1 MPWAALSERL
11 DNIMN
16 IETSN
21 REDLLC
27 LEAGPVPAPSGQQAT
42 RAAFVMSRSE
52 GGSVL
57 VDSADRHWFEL
68 HGLEAATPF
77 ALDRLLERIDA
88 PHDEAYLRSLVAAMD
103 ARLPWQHEYPVRR
116 PGAVRWLR
124 ASVMPREDTK
134 PAWFGFVVD
143 ITREKLAALAME
155 SSSIR
160 NRLLMRTTSDGL
172 HILDHENILLDAS
185 DAFCRM
191 LGYTR
196 AEMLGMHVSSWDPN
210 WSVDR
215 RWERLAAT
223 DGSPVVF
230 ESVHLRRDGR
240 PVPVEVLAA
249 SSRHEGSV
257 YVCASSRD
265 ISHRKRIEDELRVT
279 ATAFSSKESMFI
291 MDPVRRVVKVNLAYT
306 QNTGYAAEEIIGRL
320 PPVLRPG
327 LHDASWL
334 SQMWRSLRQ
343 DGHWTGEIY
352 AKRKNGEIYLARVML
367 TAVTRPDG
375 HVASY
380 VGIETDITLQKQAEE
395 EAVRLAYYDA
405 LTGLPNRRLLA
416 ERVQHAL
423 RRAERSGRHN
433 ALLFLDLDNFKSLND
448 SLGHEAGDLL
458 LQGVGE
464 RLLACMRASDTVAR
478 LAGDEFVIVLEDL
491 DPDVELAQ
499 EQARS
504 AAAKAQSSLN
514 VPFSIQGWEH
524 SCTPSIGLVV
534 FGAGLIGFEDLLKHA
549 DVAMYHA
556 KADGRNMVRAYV
568 PGMQHPVRSR
578 RALSQSMREGMRAG
592 AFFLE
597 YQPQISSSG
606 RICAGEALLRWRHP
620 ARGLVPPTEFIP
632 LAERNGLIVELGA
645 MVIEQA
651 CRQLIEW
658 DRRGLVLESLGVNVS
673 AIQVRD
679 RAFVPRT
686 LGLLDQY
693 GIDPRRLTLEI
704 TETAGLGDLRDA
716 FDKLHQLKNAGI
728 SLALDDFGVG
738 HASLEY
744 LHRLPFDQIKID
756 KAFVAGLPGDPRD
769 RLIAGAI
776 LALGARLE
784 IEVVAEGVET
794 EEQHAWLR
802 DAGCKVFQGYLF
814 SAPLGPDVFL
824 GLALGSSER
833 S

>member
-1 MPWAALSERL
+1 MNNEKASRQDVLRLAAQ
-11 DNIMN
+11 
-16 IETSN
+16 
-21 REDLLC
+21 
-27 LEAGPVPAPSGQQAT
+27 PVPAPAEHRFARAT
-42 RAAFVMSRSE
+42 FTMVRRADGA
-52 GGSVL
+52 VL
-57 VDSADRHWFEL
+57 VDSAHRDWFEL
-68 HGLEAATPF
+68 HGLEAAEPF
-77 ALDRLLERIDA
+77 AIDRLLERIDA
-88 PHDEAYLRSLVAAMD
+88 PHGEAYRRSLLAAMD
-103 ARLPWQHEYPVRR
+103 AGLPWQYEYPLRR
-116 PGAVRWLR
+116 PEALAWLR
-124 ASVMPREDTK
+124 ASVMPRGDTS
-134 PAWFGFVVD
+134 PAWSGFVVD
-143 ITREKLAALAME
+143 ITQEKLTALALE

-160 NRLLMRTTSDGL
+160 KRLLMRTTSDGL
-172 HILDHENILLDAS
+172 HVLDHEGVLVDAS

-191 LGYTR
+191 LGYAR

-210 WSVDR
+210 WSADR
-215 RWERLAAT
+215 RWARLAAT

-230 ESVHLRRDGR
+230 EAVHLRRDGR

-249 SSRHEGSV
+249 SSRHEGTV

-306 QNTGYAAEEIIGRL
+306 RNTGFSAEEIIGRL
-320 PPVLRPG
+320 PPALRPG

-352 AKRKNGEIYLARVML
+352 STRKNGEIYLARVML

-375 HVASY
+375 RVASY

-395 EAVRLAYYDA
+395 EAVRLAYYDS

-491 DPDVELAQ
+491 DPDYQRAQ
-499 EQARS
+499 EQARC
-504 AAAKAQSSLN
+504 AAAKVQSSLN
-514 VPFSIQGWEH
+514 VPFAIQNWEH

-534 FGAGLIGFEDLLKHA
+534 FGAELSGFEDLLKHA

-556 KADGRNMVRAYV
+556 KAEGRNVVRAYV
-568 PGMQHPVRSR
+568 PGMQHPVLSR
-578 RALSQSMREGMRAG
+578 RALSQAMREGMRTG

-597 YQPQISSSG
+597 YQAQICADG

-620 ARGLVPPTEFIP
+620 TRGLVPPAEFIP
-632 LAERNGLIVELGA
+632 LAERNSLIVELGA

-651 CRQLIEW
+651 CKQLIEW
-658 DRRGLVLESLGVNVS
+658 DRRGLVLDSLGINVS
-673 AIQVRD
+673 AVQVRD

-686 LGLLDQY
+686 LELLGNY

-716 FDKLHQLKNAGI
+716 FDKLQQIKHAGVR
-728 SLALDDFGVG
+728 LALDDFGVG

-744 LHRLPFDQIKID
+744 LRQLPFDQIKID
-756 KAFVAGLPGDPRD
+756 KAFVGGLPSEPRD
-769 RLIAGAI
+769 RLIAEAI
-776 LALGARLE
+776 LALGGRLG
-784 IEVVAEGVET
+784 IEVVAEGVENAA
-794 EEQHAWLR
+794 QHAWLR
-802 DAGCKVFQGYLF
+802 SAGCKVFQGYLF
-814 SAPLGPDVFL
+814 SPALGPDAFL
-824 GLALGSSER
+824 DLALASAAR
-833 S
+833 SRHW